1 MHVRLVARVKND
13 RVLRGAEHPVQ
24 ADRQLDDAEVRAE
37 VPTRTRHIVNQEPAD
52 FRRQF
57 VQLLAFQTTQ
67 LPRCADSVT
76 AGRVT
81 LVFQT

>member
-24 ADRQLDDAEVRAE
+24 ADRQLDDAQVRAQ
-37 VPTRTRHIVNQEPAD
+37 VPARARHVVNQERAN

-57 VQLLAFQTTQ
+57 VQLLAFQATQ
-67 LPRCADSVT
+67 LPRCAAARQQV
-76 AGRVT
+76 A
-81 LVFQT
+81 